1 MSAAAV
7 LADWVHRTG
16 ARDLTDEVKH
26 AVGRHLLDGV
36 GVTIAAARLG
46 AGAPGWT
53 VAHGLGGPPQARA
66 LTGREALSA
75 PAAAMGT
82 AMLEHAL
89 DFDDTHA
96 GGLVHP
102 TVTVLP
108 TAFAVGQELS
118 ASGEQ
123 TLVAAALG
131 LETVCRLGAVSPH
144 GFHARGLH
152 ATGVVGPLAAAV
164 TAGRLM
170 GLPAARLVDALGIA
184 GSSAGGLLEFLDS
197 AADTK
202 SLHPGSAAFAGVL
215 AARLAAAGAAG
226 PPSVLEGN
234 RGVYATL
241 SERAADLG
249 VLTDDLGGRWEA
261 TQIGIK
267 PYPSCQLMHVTLDA
281 VSAAVA
287 GIAVDPVEIV
297 DIEVHVHPDSSPF
310 VCGDHTGT
318 APPRSTYDAKFDL
331 PWSVAALLHDGAV
344 TVDTYSAGSIARDPV
359 AATAKSVRVIPAP
372 NPLPAAAAPG
382 RAALTL
388 RDGRILTGEVAGS
401 KGTPAV
407 PMSDAEVRAKF
418 TGNCA
423 GHMRADELADRILD
437 LSAEADL
444 TVVHDLASLIAS
456 DRHGAE
462 N

>member
-1 MSAAAV
+1 MTAAAV
-7 LADWVHRTG
+7 LAGWIHGTEP
-16 ARDLTDEVKH
+16 RDLPREVEH
-26 AVGRHLLDGV
+26 AVGRHLLDGA
-36 GVTIAAARLG
+36 GVTVAAARLA
-46 AGAPGWT
+46 AGLPGWT
-53 VAHGLGGPPQARA
+53 VAHSLGGPPQARA
-66 LTGREALSA
+66 LTGYQALSA
-75 PAAAMGT
+75 PAAAMAT

-108 TAFAVGQELS
+108 AAFAVGQEQS
-118 ASGEQ
+118 ATGEQ
-123 TLVAAALG
+123 VLAAAALG

-152 ATGVVGPLAAAV
+152 ATGVAGPLAAAV

-202 SLHPGSAAFAGVL
+202 SLHPGSAAFAGVV
-215 AARLAAAGAAG
+215 AARLAAAGASG
-226 PPSVLEGN
+226 PPSVLEGK

-241 SERAADLG
+241 SQRAADLA
-249 VLTDDLGGRWEA
+249 VLTDELRDRWEL
-261 TQIGIK
+261 TRIGIK

-281 VSAAVA
+281 VAAAVA
-287 GIAVDPVEIV
+287 ETAVDPADIV

-318 APPRSTYDAKFDL
+318 GPPRSTYDAKFDL
-331 PWSVAALLHDGAV
+331 PWSVAALLHDGAI
-344 TVDTYSAGSIARDPV
+344 TIDTYTPQSITRPAV
-359 AATAKSVRVIPAP
+359 AATAKSVRVVPAP
-372 NPLPAAAAPG
+372 TEGPAAAAPG
-382 RAALTL
+382 RAVVTL
-388 RDGRILTGEVAGS
+388 RDGRTATGDVPGS
-401 KGTPAV
+401 KGTPQV
-407 PMSDAEVRAKF
+407 PMTDAEVLAKF

-423 GHMRADELADRILD
+423 GHPRAGELADRILN
-437 LSAEADL
+437 LSAEDDL
-444 TVVHDLASLIAS
+444 TVVHDLAHLIAT
-456 DRHGAE
+456 DRHD
-462 N
+462 

>member
-1 MSAAAV
+1 MTAAAV
-7 LADWVHRTG
+7 LAEWIHETEP
-16 ARDLTDEVKH
+16 ADLPPQVQH
-26 AVGRHLLDGV
+26 AAGRHLLDGA
-36 GVTIAAARLG
+36 GVTIAAARLA
-46 AGAPGWT
+46 AGTPGWT
-53 VAHGLGGPPQARA
+53 VAHSLGGPPQARA
-66 LTGREALSA
+66 LTGCEALSA
-75 PAAAMGT
+75 PAAAMAT

-108 TAFAVGQELS
+108 AAFAVGQEQS
-118 ASGEQ
+118 ATGAQ
-123 TLVAAALG
+123 VLAAAGIG

-152 ATGVVGPLAAAV
+152 ATGVAGPLAAAV

-202 SLHPGSAAFAGVL
+202 SLHPGSAAFSGVV
-215 AARLAAAGAAG
+215 AARLAAAGASG
-226 PPSVLEGN
+226 PPSVLEGK

-249 VLTDDLGGRWEA
+249 VLTDDLGVRWE
-261 TQIGIK
+261 TTRIGIK

-287 GIAVDPVEIV
+287 EVAVDPADIV

-331 PWSVAALLHDGAV
+331 PWSVAALLHDGAI
-344 TVDTYSAGSIARDPV
+344 TIDTYTPQSITRPAV
-359 AATAKSVRVIPAP
+359 AATAKSVRVLPAP
-372 NPLPAAAAPG
+372 TDGPAAAAPG
-382 RAALTL
+382 RAVLTL
-388 RDGRILTGEVAGS
+388 RDGRISTGEVPGS
-401 KGTPAV
+401 KGTPEV
-407 PMSDAEVRAKF
+407 PMTDAEVLAKF

-423 GHMRADELADRILD
+423 GHARAGELADRILN

-444 TVVHDLASLIAS
+444 TVVHDLAYLIAT
-456 DRHGAE
+456 DRHD
-462 N
+462 

>member
-1 MSAAAV
+1 MTAAAI
-7 LADWVHRTG
+7 LADWISGTRPQ
-16 ARDLTDEVKH
+16 DLSDEVKH

-53 VAHGLGGPPQARA
+53 VAHDLAGPPQARA
-66 LTGREALSA
+66 LTGEESLSA
-75 PAAAMGT
+75 PAAAMAT

-108 TAFAVGQELS
+108 AAFAVGQERS

-123 TLVAAALG
+123 VLAAAALG
-131 LETVCRLGAVSPH
+131 LETVCRLGTVSPH

-152 ATGVVGPLAAAV
+152 ATAVVGPLAAAM

-202 SLHPGSAAFAGVL
+202 SLHPGSAAFSGVT
-215 AARLAAAGAAG
+215 AARLAAAGASG
-226 PPSVLEGN
+226 PPSVLEGK
-234 RGVYATL
+234 RGVYAAL

-249 VLTDDLGGRWEA
+249 VLTDDLGVRWEA

-287 GIAVDPVEIV
+287 GVAVDPAEIV
-297 DIEVHVHPDSSPF
+297 DIEVHVHPDSSPI

-344 TVDTYSAGSIARDPV
+344 TIDTYTPESITRDSV
-359 AATAKSVRVIPAP
+359 AATATAVRVLPAP
-372 NPLPAAAAPG
+372 AAGPAAAAPG
-382 RAALTL
+382 RAVLTL
-388 RDGRILTGEVAGS
+388 RDGRTLTGEVAGS

-407 PMSDAEVRAKF
+407 PMTDAELRAKF
-418 TGNCA
+418 AGNCGGHARA
-423 GHMRADELADRILD
+423 GDLAGRILD
-437 LSAEADL
+437 LSAETDL
-444 TVVHDLASLIAS
+444 TVVHDLAHLIATA
-456 DRHGAE
+456 RPANE
-462 N
+462 T